1 MQVFIDETFNWWRG
15 ENSRQ
20 TEEKCKSLIEELQ
33 KQYLDPIFQ
42 KLTGEEA
49 HNLSFLDVIK
59 AYDDLKDEYV
69 RRAVG
74 AKDIIAEVFLEL
86 FLVMDDNVIVIII
99 IIVDAI
105 SSISRSDLTLPLELS
120 LS

>member
-1 MQVFIDETFNWWRG
+1 M
-15 ENSRQ
+15 
-20 TEEKCKSLIEELQ
+20 
-33 KQYLDPIFQ
+33 
-42 KLTGEEA
+42 
-49 HNLSFLDVIK
+49 
-59 AYDDLKDEYV
+59 
-69 RRAVG
+69 G

-86 FLVMDDNVIVIII
+86 VLVMDDNVVVIII

>member
-1 MQVFIDETFNWWRG
+1 MQVFIDETFNCWRG
-15 ENSRQ
+15 ENARQ
-20 TEEKCKSLIEELQ
+20 TKEKCKSLIEELQ
-33 KQYLDPIFQ
+33 KQYLDSIFQ

-86 FLVMDDNVIVIII
+86 LLVMDDNVIVIII